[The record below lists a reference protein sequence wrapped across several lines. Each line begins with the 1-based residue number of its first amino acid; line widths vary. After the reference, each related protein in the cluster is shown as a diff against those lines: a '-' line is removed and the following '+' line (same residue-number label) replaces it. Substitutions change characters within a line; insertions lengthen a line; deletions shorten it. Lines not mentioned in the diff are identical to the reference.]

1 MFRGFLR
8 NTLLLRPLE
17 EWLTARLLASRSF
30 HKMVGGIH
38 RRVHHLKTGIPLE
51 EVHGPDSGKSASRLN
66 QFFEYFK
73 EELKDQ
79 MKGNPRN
86 KY

>member
-1 MFRGFLR
+1 
-8 NTLLLRPLE
+8 
-17 EWLTARLLASRSF
+17 
-30 HKMVGGIH
+30 MVGGIH

-79 MKGNPRN
+79 MKGNPPQ
-86 KY
+86 